1 MPSSKLESR
10 LPIPAPSIRPGAKL
24 TTAAISE
31 KFGVKPHTPVASY
44 CRHGHWMGLIP
55 TKLPNNWLLW
65 DEAEADALLA
75 GRTVK
80 ADAAKID
87 EHHARKASNPAKLP
101 AHIARKVAAKANR
114 RNITTSDEDEAP
126 L

>member
-65 DEAEADALLA
+65 DESRSRRAARSA
-75 GRTVK
+75 GPSKLPTPP
-80 ADAAKID
+80 KID
-87 EHHARKASNPAKLP
+87 EHFERKTADASKRP
-101 AHIARKVAAKANR
+101 AHILSARPKQR
-114 RNITTSDEDEAP
+114 RPSAWRE
-126 L
+126 

>member
-65 DEAEADALLA
+65 DESEADALLV
-75 GRTVK
+75 GRAVK
-80 ADAAKID
+80 ADPEKID
-87 EHHARKASNPAKLP
+87 EHFKRKTSDASKRP
-101 AHIARKVAAKANR
+101 AHIVRKAEEAKTKRLAALTAGEGE
-114 RNITTSDEDEAP
+114 T
-126 L
+126 

>member
-65 DEAEADALLA
+65 DESEADALLV
-75 GRTVK
+75 GRAVK
-80 ADAAKID
+80 ADPEKID
-87 EHHARKASNPAKLP
+87 EHFKRKTSDASKRP
-101 AHIARKVAAKANR
+101 AHIVRKAEAAKAKR
-114 RNITTSDEDEAP
+114 LSGVTTGE
-126 L
+126 LVQ